1 MILSSIINNPV
12 IALIVLVLF
21 FALVALVVF
30 LLRKY
35 VKFFKTPE
43 VKVDKETAV
52 REDLDRVLVKV
63 EDEKTK
69 EEMEKFHEEEKK
81 K

>member
-1 MILSSIINNPV
+1 MILSSILDNSV
-12 IALIVLVLF
+12 ITLIVIILF

-35 VKFFKTPE
+35 VKAFKTPE
-43 VKVDKETAV
+43 VKVDKETAA